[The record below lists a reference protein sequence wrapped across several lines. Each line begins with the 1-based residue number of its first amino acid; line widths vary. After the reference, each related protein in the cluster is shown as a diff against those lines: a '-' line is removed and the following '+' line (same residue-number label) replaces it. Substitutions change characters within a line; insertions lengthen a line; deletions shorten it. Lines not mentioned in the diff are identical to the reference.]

1 MTHWDAAMA
10 AIDAAFA
17 DPEPLVYLA
26 AGASVPLAPFQA
38 IRTDGEATFGGGVS
52 SPRTSY
58 EINPVYV
65 PQPKRGDSLEHRGRR
80 WKVDEA
86 NWLPAVNR
94 WDVRV
99 SDAGPVA

>member
-1 MTHWDAAMA
+1 MA

-17 DPEPLVYLA
+17 DPEPLIYLV
-26 AGASVPLAPFQA
+26 AGASVSLAPFQA

-58 EINPVYV
+58 EINPTYV
-65 PQPKRGDSLEHRGRR
+65 AQPKRGDNFEHRGRR
-80 WKVDEA
+80 WKVEEA
-86 NWLPAVNR
+86 NWLPAINR

-99 SDAGPVA
+99 SDAGPLA

>member
-1 MTHWDAAMA
+1 MA

-17 DPEPLVYLA
+17 DPEPLIYLV
-26 AGASVPLAPFQA
+26 AGAPAPLAPFHA
-38 IRTDGEATFGGGVS
+38 IRTDGESTFGGGVS

-58 EINPVYV
+58 EIDPIHVA
-65 PQPKRGDSLEHRGRR
+65 QPKRGDSFAHRGRR
-80 WKVDEA
+80 WKVEEA

-99 SDAGPVA
+99 SDAGAAA